1 MQIRSMLMT
10 VAGVASLTL
19 ASPALASSGASWS
32 KDFKIVGRTELRVE
46 VDDGQVTLTG
56 SDSKQIEARVF
67 VTGWKMGPDGV
78 QVYDRQ
84 TGDRV
89 ELDVRVAKIERWFN
103 VGERSVRVEI
113 RVPNG
118 LLANVHTRDGSVHAD
133 GVRGD
138 LKLRTGD
145 GRIEALSIDG
155 TLNADTGDG
164 SIRVRGRLDALA
176 LRTGDGSIEADLAAG
191 SKITTGWD
199 VGTGDGHVT
208 LRLPAGFNAELDA
221 HTNDGK
227 IESDFPVTTA
237 RVSGGSDLRGKLNA
251 GGPTL
256 KVRTGDGAIRILHN

>member
-1 MQIRSMLMT
+1 MQLHPMT
-10 VAGVASLTL
+10 LALAGVASLAFAGT
-19 ASPALASSGASWS
+19 ALAGSGDWS
-32 KDFKIVGRTELRVE
+32 KDFKISGKAELRVE
-46 VDDGQVTLTG
+46 VDDGRVTLTG
-56 SDSKQIEARVF
+56 SDSKQIEARVI

-84 TGDRV
+84 NGDRV
-89 ELDVRVAKIERWFN
+89 ELDVRVARMNHWFN

-118 LLANVHTRDGSVHAD
+118 LLANVHTRDGSIHAE

-145 GRIEALSIDG
+145 GRIEALSFDG

-164 SIRVRGRLDALA
+164 SIRIRGRLDALA
-176 LRTGDGSIEADLAAG
+176 LRTGDGSIEADVATG
-191 SKITTGWD
+191 SKITSGWD

-208 LRLPAGFNAELDA
+208 LRLPAGFSAELDA

-227 IESDFPVTTA
+227 IEAEFPVTTSRA
-237 RVSGGSDLRGKLNA
+237 SGGNDIRGKLNG

-256 KVRTGDGAIRILHN
+256 KVRTGDGAIRILRN

>member
-1 MQIRSMLMT
+1 MQLRSMLMALT
-10 VAGVASLTL
+10 GAASLAF
-19 ASPALASSGASWS
+19 ASPALAGSGDWS
-32 KDFKIVGRTELRVE
+32 KDFKISGKAELRVE
-46 VDDGQVTLTG
+46 VDDGRITLTG
-56 SDSKQIEARVF
+56 TDSKQLEARVL

-78 QVYDRQ
+78 QVHDRQ

-89 ELDVRVAKIERWFN
+89 ELEVRVAKINRWFN
-103 VGERSVRVEI
+103 IGERSVRVEI

-118 LLANVHTRDGSVHAD
+118 LVANIHTRDGSIHAD

-145 GRIEALSIDG
+145 GRIEAMSIDG

-164 SIRVRGRLDALA
+164 SIRIRGRLDALA
-176 LRTGDGSIEADLAAG
+176 LHTGDGSIEADLTTG
-191 SKITTGWD
+191 SKITSGWD

-208 LRLPAGFNAELDA
+208 LHLPASFSAELDA

-227 IESDFPVTTA
+227 IEADFPVATS
-237 RVSGGSDLRGKLNA
+237 RVSGGNDIRGKLNG

-256 KVRTGDGAIRILHN
+256 KVRTGDGSIRILRN